1 MNNAVHM
8 IPAQHPQ
15 MYQQPAQTMSAPS
28 RFQPTHQLMT
38 TNSNRGWLVAGGVH
52 VLYTVGIFVLAF
64 VSALF
69 EPASDYYE
77 DAHLYYS
84 MSQSTFYLMIPAFV
98 VSIVSVYAALNV
110 KCNKLIAA
118 LVPPISHFI
127 CYLLWCLIAATAAP
141 SDAEFSDAWEQIF
154 GDDFFE
160 VAVPIITS
168 HAVLCAGLVGLIS
181 ISSNE

>member
-52 VLYTVGIFVLAF
+52 VIYTVGIFVLAF

-110 KCNKLIAA
+110 KCNKLFAT

-127 CYLLWCLIAATAAP
+127 CYLLWCLIAAIAAP

-168 HAVLCAGLVGLIS
+168 HLVLCAGMMGLIS
-181 ISSNE
+181 ISSND